1 MAAESAQ
8 QFEALEVQAADITEL
23 FKQAGYEQVAPSMLQ
38 PASMFLDRMG
48 ESLRARTYVFTD
60 NDGEELCLRP
70 DLTVPVARLYLE
82 RHPLADTEARYCY
95 NGPAFRYQPGGTKT
109 AGPREFRQAG
119 VEYIGGGTTVAAEA
133 EVVRLAVEAVRGA
146 GLSEYRIRF
155 GDLALFDALIEALD
169 IPERWRLRLQ
179 HLFPR
184 PAAFY
189 ALLARLSRGEAA
201 AGEAEARVIGRIDPD
216 DPDGALDIVA
226 KFLERAK
233 IPVTGTRSLDEIAA
247 RLVDHARD
255 AREKPLSRKTV
266 KLIEDYLAVAGP
278 PRAALARIED
288 LAAAA
293 KLDLGDALE
302 TAQRRMEIFAET
314 GIDMGEAAFHA
325 EFGRDLEYYS
335 GLVFQI
341 EIPDAGRAGQ
351 IAGGG
356 RYDTLLQSL
365 GAPHPVPAVGS
376 AIHTERLLAA
386 ARGEAA

>member
-8 QFEALEVQAADITEL
+8 QFEALETQAASITDL
-23 FKQAGYEQVAPSMLQ
+23 FRHSGYEQVAPSMLQ
-38 PASMFLDRMG
+38 PANLFLDRMG
-48 ESLRARTYVFTD
+48 ENLRARTYVFTD

-70 DLTVPVARLYLE
+70 DLTLPVARLHLE
-82 RHPLADTEARYCY
+82 RHPLADFEARYCY
-95 NGPAFRYQPGGTKT
+95 NGPAFRYQPGGPKG

-119 VEYIGGGTTVAAEA
+119 VEHIGGASTVVAEA
-133 EVVRLAVEAVRGA
+133 EVVRLAIEAVRGA
-146 GLSEYRIRF
+146 GLSDFRIRF
-155 GDLALFDALIEALD
+155 GDLALFAALIDALD

-184 PAAFY
+184 PVSFY
-189 ALLARLSRGEAA
+189 ALLARLSRGEAF

-216 DPDGALDIVA
+216 APEEAVDVVG

-233 IPVTGTRSLDEIAA
+233 IPVAGTRTLEEITA
-247 RLVDHARD
+247 RVVDHALD
-255 AREKPLSRKTV
+255 AREKPLSKKTV

-278 PRAALARIED
+278 TRAALARIDD

-293 KLDLGDALE
+293 KIDLGDALE
-302 TAQRRMEIFAET
+302 TAQRRIDIFSEA
-314 GIDMGEAAFHA
+314 GIDLANTEFHA

-341 EIPDAGRAGQ
+341 EIPEAGRAGQ

-365 GAPHPVPAVGS
+365 GAPGPVPAVGS

-386 ARGEAA
+386 VQGGAS